1 MMASMKEQGVMLTI
15 EAIRRQLAA
24 MPHDLYLIRL
34 IHSCTHRAFPGERL
48 WTATQLLHAPTIG
61 FLRVRNR
68 EGWDVYMQ
76 PYAGDQNAG
85 YILVD
90 LDHADGQVV
99 ERMRGNGHHP
109 CLVLQTSPGH
119 LQAWVHVSEAALEP
133 CIATVVAMQLARHYG
148 GDPASADWRHV
159 GRLAGFSNQKLSRR
173 SRGGYGPWVQIVHAR
188 AGLAPQAGALI
199 HSAMQRWRP
208 LWLAGEDSHTSE
220 SGIPS
225 IDPHGAEAITV
236 AEARAIYDDCMQ
248 RWRIAQRFSPPDW
261 SIVDLWVARH
271 LLRQGLVA
279 AAVQAIL
286 QRGSPQFPRG
296 HGNPQDYLR
305 RTVARAA
312 FSLKGA
318 TVCGQLPSLRE
329 NSSRQ
334 SPDRA
339 VPPTLNHKV
348 KRQEAL

>member
-34 IHSCTHRAFPGERL
+34 IHSWTHRAFLGERL

-76 PYAGDQNAG
+76 PYARNQNAG

-90 LDHADGQVV
+90 LDHADAQVV
-99 ERMRGNGHHP
+99 EHMRGNGHHP

-133 CIATVVAMQLARHYG
+133 CIATAVAMQLARHYG

-173 SRGGYGPWVQIVHAR
+173 SRSGYGPWVQIVHAR
-188 AGLAPQAGALI
+188 AGLAPQAGALVQ
-199 HSAMQRWRP
+199 SAMQRWRP
-208 LWLAGEDSHTSE
+208 LWLASEDSHPRP
-220 SGIPS
+220 SGIPW
-225 IDPHGAEAITV
+225 IGPHGAPAITV
-236 AEARAIYDDCMQ
+236 AQAKAIYHDYMQ

-271 LLRQGLVA
+271 LLRQGMPA
-279 AAVQAIL
+279 PKVQAVL
-286 QRGSPQFPRG
+286 QLGSPQFPRR
-296 HGNPQDYLR
+296 HGNPQDYLH

-312 FSLKGA
+312 FPPRKAPVS
-318 TVCGQLPSLRE
+318 
-329 NSSRQ
+329 
-334 SPDRA
+334 
-339 VPPTLNHKV
+339 VPPTLYRRV
-348 KRQEAL
+348 KR

>member
-1 MMASMKEQGVMLTI
+1 MIDRGLLLTMQ
-15 EAIRRQLAA
+15 AIRCQIAA

-34 IHSCTHRAFPGERL
+34 IHSWTHRAFPGERL

-90 LDHADGQVV
+90 LDHADAQVV

-119 LQAWVHVSEAALEP
+119 LQAWVQVSEAALEP
-133 CIATVVAMQLARHYG
+133 CIATAVAMQLARHYG
-148 GDPASADWRHV
+148 GDPASADWRHM

-188 AGLAPQAGALI
+188 AGLAPQAGALVQ
-199 HSAMQRWRP
+199 SAMQRWRP
-208 LWLAGEDSHTSE
+208 LWLASDAHPSPA
-220 SGIPS
+220 GIPS
-225 IDPHGAEAITV
+225 IGPVGAPITV
-236 AEARAIYDDCMQ
+236 AQARAIYHDCMQ

-271 LLRQGLVA
+271 LLRRGMA
-279 AAVQAIL
+279 DAAVQAIL
-286 QRGSPQFPRG
+286 QLGSPQFPRR
-296 HGNPQDYLR
+296 HGNPEDYLR

-312 FSLKGA
+312 SARKGP
-318 TVCGQLPSLRE
+318 VYV
-329 NSSRQ
+329 
-334 SPDRA
+334 PD
-339 VPPTLNHKV
+339 TLNHKV
-348 KRQEAL
+348 TL